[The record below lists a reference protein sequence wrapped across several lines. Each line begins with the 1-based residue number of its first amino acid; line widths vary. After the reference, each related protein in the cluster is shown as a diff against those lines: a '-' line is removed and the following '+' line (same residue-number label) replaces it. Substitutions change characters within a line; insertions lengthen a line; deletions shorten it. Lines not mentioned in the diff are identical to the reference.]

1 MVAASPIRVGGCASR
16 HSRNCQ
22 VYYRT
27 VSIRFPQEDYNLV
40 KSIRGPVDSRKRF
53 SALETMCRERPNSRG
68 ENLNTG

>member
-1 MVAASPIRVGGCASR
+1 MVAASPIHVGGCASR

-40 KSIRGPVDSRKRF
+40 KSIRGARGFKEAFLSFGNDVPR
-53 SALETMCRERPNSRG
+53 ACPTREERI
-68 ENLNTG
+68 